1 MNFLANTKKQDLM
14 QHSKVIANLAVK
26 IFEETIDEKQY
37 NKLVNQYDI
46 DDITYSYENLKA
58 TLYMGAF
65 FHDIGKLDSEFQNW
79 VNNSDDDKLLL
90 DESDNSEKLKNKSKT

>member
-1 MNFLANTKKQDLM
+1 MIFLANTKKQDLM

-46 DDITYSYENLKA
+46 DDITYSYENL
-58 TLYMGAF
+58 
-65 FHDIGKLDSEFQNW
+65 DSKGNW
-79 VNNSDDDKLLL
+79 QKRITK
-90 DESDNSEKLKNKSKT
+90 NSENKHELVDIQQIRYYE